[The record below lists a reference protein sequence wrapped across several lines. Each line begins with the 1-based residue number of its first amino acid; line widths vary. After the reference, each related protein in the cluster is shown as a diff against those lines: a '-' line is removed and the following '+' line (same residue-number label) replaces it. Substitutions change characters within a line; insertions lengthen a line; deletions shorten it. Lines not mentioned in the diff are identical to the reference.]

1 MYHSWKVLLQ
11 LRESAVAWWNGHLKT
26 HPRWFEWATHISADL
41 SKVMFTRLLCS
52 TISKLFPIVTTLPVE
67 IHLQKQF
74 NFFQMNAPSHNDY
87 LWNCC
92 LYCFPLCN
100 IVSRQ
105 DWGKKKSW
113 EQNKIEQKQ
122 TNKQTKN
129 AWGFGMLAVISL
141 TVFKMLL
148 TQITV
153 TPTLLLVD
161 ITMVIKFRGK
171 KREKGPFKFLILI
184 VCSKD
189 CCWVWFN

>member
-41 SKVMFTRLLCS
+41 SKAMFTRLLCS

-105 DWGKKKSW
+105 DWGISHRVGGSRELCPRTAWNPSSTWHSVLKS
-113 EQNKIEQKQ
+113 KSI
-122 TNKQTKN
+122 
-129 AWGFGMLAVISL
+129 
-141 TVFKMLL
+141 
-148 TQITV
+148 
-153 TPTLLLVD
+153 PT
-161 ITMVIKFRGK
+161 FC
-171 KREKGPFKFLILI
+171 F
-184 VCSKD
+184 
-189 CCWVWFN
+189 